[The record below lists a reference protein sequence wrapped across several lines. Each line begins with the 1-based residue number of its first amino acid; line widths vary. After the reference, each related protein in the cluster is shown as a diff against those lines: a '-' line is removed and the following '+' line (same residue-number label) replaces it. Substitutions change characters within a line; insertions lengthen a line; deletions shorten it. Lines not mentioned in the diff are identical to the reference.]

1 MERSVQSG
9 SPTTPV
15 NAHERTRDYLTEEEF
30 RCLLVGTRASRYR
43 WRNTAMLML
52 TFYHGLRASE
62 LCRLRRV
69 DVDLT
74 HGRIWIARLKGS
86 LSTEQPLQAEE
97 LRALKR
103 YLPQRGDAR
112 VPWLFLTERGDQF
125 TRFAIHYVVR
135 STGQR
140 AGLAFPVHPHMLRHG
155 CGYALAN
162 RGYDLR
168 LIQDY
173 LGHRDPK
180 HTTRYTRTAAH
191 RFENLWS

>member
-9 SPTTPV
+9 CPTTPV

-97 LRALKR
+97 LRAL
-103 YLPQRGDAR
+103 
-112 VPWLFLTERGDQF
+112 T
-125 TRFAIHYVVR
+125 
-135 STGQR
+135 
-140 AGLAFPVHPHMLRHG
+140 
-155 CGYALAN
+155 
-162 RGYDLR
+162 
-168 LIQDY
+168 
-173 LGHRDPK
+173 
-180 HTTRYTRTAAH
+180 
-191 RFENLWS
+191 